1 MASFS
6 DLPRASSDSR
16 LRERDHFQD
25 LLRWAISRFARLQDV
40 TGDLANC
47 LSTVSEMETSS
58 KQRMEDMGMK
68 MFEMVNGIVGLSVSV
83 RHVSEETSKNH
94 RAEVKHL
101 ENISWQLAGSGK
113 NINTS
118 LKETITSLEKIMSQV
133 DNQVTT
139 QTKNQEETNKLL
151 STVNLRKLIDLQ
163 GKKSEAPKSSAAAL
177 KFPTPPSNVVSNV
190 GTGSTVPPA
199 PLTPAAAVQ
208 PKLMP
213 VPPQSGTAFG
223 SGPVF
228 GAGTGF
234 LHPNG
239 A

>member
-68 MFEMVNGIVGLSVSV
+68 MFEMVNGIIGLSVSV

-133 DNQVTT
+133 DNQVTK
-139 QTKNQEETNKLL
+139 QTKNQEETNKLCQRL
-151 STVNLRKLIDLQ
+151 TSGSSLIFR
-163 GKKSEAPKSSAAAL
+163 GRR
-177 KFPTPPSNVVSNV
+177 VRR
-190 GTGSTVPPA
+190 
-199 PLTPAAAVQ
+199 
-208 PKLMP
+208 
-213 VPPQSGTAFG
+213 
-223 SGPVF
+223 
-228 GAGTGF
+228 
-234 LHPNG
+234 PNRVRQL
-239 A
+239 